1 MKERVERVLRRLN
14 WLRHQLELVEDCLDL
29 LNLEDK
35 MVLEHFYMDPGEELA
50 QLCDSLQLEKSSVYR
65 RKYRALQ
72 KIGELFEEYGV
83 ALCRDDF

>member
-1 MKERVERVLRRLN
+1 MRERTERVLRRLG
-14 WLRHQLELVEDCLDL
+14 WLRHQLELADECLDL

-35 MVLEHFYMDPGEELA
+35 MVLEHFYMDCDGDIS
-50 QLCDSLQLEKSSVYR
+50 QLCDSLQVEKSSVYR

>member
-1 MKERVERVLRRLN
+1 MRERTERVLRRLG
-14 WLRHQLELVEDCLDL
+14 WLRHQLELADECLDL

-35 MVLEHFYMDPGEELA
+35 MVLEHFYIEPGEELA
-50 QLCDSLQLEKSSVYR
+50 QLCDSLQVEKSSVYR